1 MIETRLHG
9 RGGQGAVT
17 AANLIAMAASK
28 EGMNV
33 QAFPVFGVE
42 RRGAA
47 VAAFVRMDKE
57 QITIRSQIYNPDIV
71 VVLDPTLIETVDV
84 LAGMKKGGMLLLNT
98 KSLPAKFEG
107 ADAKIALVD
116 ATAIAISNGIGSR
129 TSPIVNTAILGAYV
143 KASKLMS
150 IETMCEIVKTRA
162 PGDPAKNV
170 AAVREAYE
178 KTKFKGE

>member
-47 VAAFVRMDKE
+47 VAAFVRMDKDP
-57 QITIRSQIYNPDIV
+57 ITVRSQIYNPDIV

-84 LAGMKKGGMLLLNT
+84 LAGMKKGGTLLLNT
-98 KSLPAKFEG
+98 KDVPKKFEG
-107 ADAKIALVD
+107 ADAKIAVVD
-116 ATAIAISNGIGSR
+116 ALGIAISNGIGSR
-129 TSPIVNTAILGAYV
+129 TNPIVNTAILGAFV
-143 KASKLMS
+143 KASKLIS